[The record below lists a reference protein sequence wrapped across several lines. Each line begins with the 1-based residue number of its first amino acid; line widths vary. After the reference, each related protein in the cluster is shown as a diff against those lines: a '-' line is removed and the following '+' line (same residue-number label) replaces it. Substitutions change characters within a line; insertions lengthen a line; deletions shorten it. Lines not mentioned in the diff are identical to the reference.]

1 MSLNQF
7 LLQLRE
13 EDWVE
18 KMTNIKFRICKK
30 STKPLNPRPLSLG
43 KTSFDFYNVRVEKNG
58 QEINI
63 DRQINEI
70 TSTSNKNIF
79 VDINF
84 KLTENI
90 DIDPPGPKV
99 YETKVLSNI
108 GRDGDFT
115 YQT

>member
-1 MSLNQF
+1 MSDFEEFVPIEVDEFESIPLEVERRR
-7 LLQLRE
+7 LGRE
-13 EDWVE
+13 NERI
-18 KMTNIKFRICKK
+18 KKFRICKK
-30 STKPLNPRPLSLG
+30 STCFKSKALSLG

-90 DIDPPGPKV
+90 DIDPPVQKYMHQG
-99 YETKVLSNI
+99 
-108 GRDGDFT
+108 
-115 YQT
+115 